1 MAKEPIVTMAKEPMV
16 KAKRPRGT
24 GCLYQQPGSRIWW
37 VQFHRNGQR
46 FRESTRTDN
55 KRKAQDYLRDKI
67 AEASLGT
74 YTPRASRV
82 TVTELVEAKL
92 TSDRNN
98 ASKSIDTTEGRWRLH
113 LQPFFGHLKVVNIT
127 TALLSKYIKH
137 RQTEKAT
144 TNGTIN
150 RELGYLRSAFNLAR
164 KSGVIKIV
172 PYFPMLKEA
181 APRQGFLRD
190 DQYPKLAA
198 ACSAEGVW
206 LRGMFEVAQTF
217 AWRKESL
224 QTLKV
229 SQIDFCNN
237 SIRLDDT
244 KNGDPVT
251 AKMTAVIRELL
262 ISCCAGKS
270 QDDFVFTRDGQPV
283 VDFRDAWERA
293 TTAAGLPDLLFHDL
307 CRTGMRNMR
316 RLGID
321 ETVAMKV
328 AGRKTASIFRRYN
341 IVDEHDLDDVARK
354 LDGKQQTSFGHMS
367 AIVKPTEKPAEE
379 KFRVEVVMVQ

>member
-1 MAKEPIVTMAKEPMV
+1 MAWAVYIVVRKNIV
-16 KAKRPRGT
+16 AKRPRGT
-24 GCLYQQPGSRIWW
+24 GCLYQQPGSKIWW

-46 FRESTRTDN
+46 FRESTGTDN
-55 KRKAQDYLRDKI
+55 KREAGSYLRDKLG
-67 AEASLGT
+67 EVSLGT
-74 YTPRASRV
+74 YTSTASRV
-82 TVTELVEAKL
+82 TVAELVDAKL
-92 TSDRNN
+92 TADKNN
-98 ASKSIDTTEGRWRLH
+98 GSKSIDTTEGRWRLH

-127 TALLSKYIKH
+127 TALLSKYIEH

-190 DQYPKLAA
+190 DQYPNLAD

-229 SQIDFCNN
+229 RQIDFCNN
-237 SIRLDDT
+237 SIRLDDS
-244 KNGDPVT
+244 KNGDPVN
-251 AKMTAVIRELL
+251 AKMTKVMRELL
-262 ISCCAGKS
+262 TACCAGKS
-270 QDDFVFTRDGQPV
+270 QNDFVFTRNGEAV

-293 TTAAGLPDLLFHDL
+293 TVAAGIPDLLFHDL
-307 CRTGMRNMR
+307 CRTGMRNLR

-341 IVDEHDLDDVARK
+341 IVDERDLDDVARK
-354 LDGKQQTSFGHMS
+354 LDQKQQTSVSHDL
-367 AIVKPTEKPAEE
+367 AIVKPSEKPDQEVM
-379 KFRVEVVMVQ
+379 KGEVVRAQ